1 MTRRGFTIIETLVAV
16 ALAASIASTGTL
28 LYSSIA
34 STFRLAASART
45 LVQVMRETR
54 ARAMA
59 EGVALDVAFD
69 ASTSNWSIRTVAGTI
84 RRTEVLPAP
93 VRFQALP
100 VRARIRF
107 ASTGS
112 ADNGTIV
119 LGTGAASRRII
130 VNQRGRARLS

>member
-69 ASTSNWSIRTVAGTI
+69 ASTSNWSIRTG
-84 RRTEVLPAP
+84 
-93 VRFQALP
+93 
-100 VRARIRF
+100 
-107 ASTGS
+107 
-112 ADNGTIV
+112 
-119 LGTGAASRRII
+119 
-130 VNQRGRARLS
+130 